1 MVYVKMVNKGNL
13 TRRSN
18 IHNSRLQLSK
28 GGSDNIPL
36 MLIHWVVVYPLD
48 GAIHHFKT
56 LFEPLPLELLS
67 RSSNVGAARKVF
79 PHWSQKT
86 ITHHCFSLFSY
97 CFTVRL
103 SNQLAFRV
111 RRAGT

>member
-1 MVYVKMVNKGNL
+1 MIKH
-13 TRRSN
+13 SQ
-18 IHNSRLQLSK
+18 LQTPVVQS
-28 GGSDNIPL
+28 GSGTIPL
-36 MLIHWVVVYPLD
+36 MLIQWMVIYPLD
-48 GAIHHFKT
+48 GAIHPLKT

-67 RSSNVGAARKVF
+67 KSSNVGAARKVF